1 MPEAY
6 LYNTEQCRMRPRG
19 GFSGR
24 IGGLGQTRKMIY
36 LDVAPL
42 VGGRVKITNT
52 KRRSAMKA
60 PTSLAYS
67 TKAVYWTL
75 LLLLGLVNGA
85 ERVIIKVPT
94 LIDLY
99 KDDTCSHDHINVE
112 SEAIIRD
119 E

>member
-1 MPEAY
+1 M
-6 LYNTEQCRMRPRG
+6 
-19 GFSGR
+19 
-24 IGGLGQTRKMIY
+24 
-36 LDVAPL
+36 APL
-42 VGGRVKITNT
+42 VGGRVKTANT
-52 KRRSAMKA
+52 KRRSAMKG
-60 PTSLAYS
+60 PTSLAHS
-67 TKAVYWTL
+67 TKAVVYWTL